1 MPFHTASSFD
11 GEEGK
16 AEDGEK
22 KGRKVGKITAP
33 SLFSAGN
40 NPSNCPATFHDF

>member
-1 MPFHTASSFD
+1 MEKPPTSVPFHTASSFD

-16 AEDGEK
+16 AEDEEK

-33 SLFSAGN
+33 SFS
-40 NPSNCPATFHDF
+40 